1 MNCPQTPTLKR
12 KSSHKRILIS
22 SPSQELLHF
31 LTLPN
36 PSANQDPRQRLH
48 IFTPKNN
55 KRSVSNSEEHT
66 KLFSNSKLK
75 PSSKS
80 RISLIRKKS
89 VNQILGKRNCEVRQS
104 KLTLSSSYKK
114 KTFIR
119 DPMSASTATGSGCR
133 LDFTF
138 GFEKN
143 RSWLK
148 I

>member
-1 MNCPQTPTLKR
+1 MK

-36 PSANQDPRQRLH
+36 PLANQDPRERLH

-55 KRSVSNSEEHT
+55 KRSVSSSEEHT
-66 KLFSNSKLK
+66 KNLSYFKLK

-89 VNQILGKRNCEVRQS
+89 VNQIFGKRDC
-104 KLTLSSSYKK
+104 Y
-114 KTFIR
+114 IR
-119 DPMSASTATGSGCR
+119 
-133 LDFTF
+133 
-138 GFEKN
+138 
-143 RSWLK
+143 
-148 I
+148 